1 VINIKTLDLHG
12 EHHRNV
18 EIKVINFVLMNDTP
32 LKIIT
37 GDSEVMR
44 EIVFS
49 ILDEHGFDYHPEFYT
64 NHGAFIIRDKTN

>member
-1 VINIKTLDLHG
+1 
-12 EHHRNV
+12 
-18 EIKVINFVLMNDTP
+18 MNDTP

-49 ILDEHGFDYHPEFYT
+49 VLDEHGFDYHPEFYT